1 MKNSNWYKVIKKTKS
16 EVLSLAFLI
25 SLFWYIR
32 VPLWKTTELLDFR
45 VEPKT
50 IPFNRKFLKQVYKK
64 AKHQYIW
71 NFSPTQTIHNLEK
84 IHKLRPYSL
93 NFISMREILPPRL
106 ILYLREHQPVGVLFD
121 ENFEVIQGVIDSEG
135 NVFKNIR
142 PKDIVKIEFLLK
154 KKLLRVRGF
163 ENIKIR
169 WSALYLLVLDNT
181 LKINEVFWDKED
193 NVMFGTEIGYVLF
206 GEYQNME
213 HLQTRFIYM
222 NELYTLW
229 QTGKL
234 FSEVHVE
241 LKRSSLYYVD
251 LTENKTPI
259 VSMLDDVRSYKIKDE
274 HYRWP
279 SPLKDE

>member
-1 MKNSNWYKVIKKTKS
+1 MKNWYKFLKNTKS
-16 EVLSLAFLI
+16 EILSFSFLI
-25 SLFWYIR
+25 SLLWFIR
-32 VPLWKTTELLDFR
+32 VPLSKTTEMLEFK

-50 IPFNRKFLKQVYKK
+50 VPFNKKFLRKVYRK
-64 AKHQYIW
+64 AKHQYVW
-71 NFSPTQTIHNLEK
+71 NSSPTETIQNLEK
-84 IHKLRPYSL
+84 IHKLLPYSL
-93 NFISMREILPPRL
+93 NFISIREIIPPRL

-121 ENFEVIQGVIDSEG
+121 ENFEILQGVIDSEG
-135 NVFKNIR
+135 NVFKDIR
-142 PKDIVKIEFLLK
+142 PKDVVKIELLLK

-169 WSALYLLVLDNT
+169 WSSLYILMLDNE
-181 LKINEVFWDKED
+181 LKINEVFWDKDD

-206 GEYQNME
+206 GEYINME
-213 HLQTRFIYM
+213 HLQTRFTYM
-222 NELYTLW
+222 NKLYTLW

-251 LTENKTPI
+251 LTEDKTPI
-259 VSMLDDVRSYKIKDE
+259 VSMLEDVRSYKIKDD